1 MNFQEYRA
9 AKETY
14 LKSDPLRLDCM
25 NTQKALSHLAP
36 PASATGE
43 ETTLQEALSVW
54 QEVSGFDLG
63 HLHAIPGK
71 GVRDLLMQLVQQLKQ
86 QQASFI
92 FPQDVYPVY
101 HQILGDYPCR
111 TYRTFPEWEFDCLM
125 EVSDQRQVLLLTQPA
140 VPVGRYLTLQET
152 TTLVDWLAA
161 DERRLLII
169 DAAYAYEPNHSIY
182 LQLIQTGQCI
192 CLFSLS
198 KPWLMPEQWGL
209 AVGPRELLKRYRQPR
224 DDFISNWVKTVRQ
237 HATLPAQ
244 LRSAFSEEWQ
254 RLAPAIHNFAPH
266 WQPPQAGYYST
277 VSIPFAQLLQEQNVL
292 GVPASVFGSDRKD
305 VTVISCLF
313 AIRQRSFV
321 FHEGFESLS

>member
-9 AKETY
+9 TKETY

-36 PASATGE
+36 PASAAGE
-43 ETTLQEALSVW
+43 ETSLQNALSVW
-54 QEVSGFDLG
+54 QDVTGFNLD
-63 HLHAIPGK
+63 HLHAFPGK
-71 GVRDLLMQLVQQLKQ
+71 GVRDLLTQLVKQLKQ

-101 HQILGDYPCR
+101 HQILEGYPCR
-111 TYRTFPEWEFDCLM
+111 TYRTLPEWEFDYLR
-125 EVSDQRQVLLLTQPA
+125 ESSEQRQVLLLTQPA
-140 VPVGRYLTLQET
+140 VPVGRYLNPYET
-152 TTLVDWLAA
+152 TALINWLTA
-161 DERRLLII
+161 DETRTLII

-182 LQLIQTGQCI
+182 SQLIQTRQCI

-209 AVGPRELLKRYRQPR
+209 AVGPQELLGTHLQPR
-224 DDFISNWVKTVRQ
+224 ADFTCNWVETIRL
-237 HATLPAQ
+237 HAALPTQ
-244 LRSAFSEEWQ
+244 LRSAFSEEWK

-266 WQPPQAGYYST
+266 WRPPQAGYYST
-277 VSIPFAQLLQEQNVL
+277 VNIPFTQLLEEQNVL
-292 GVPASVFGSDRKD
+292 GVPASVFGSDRED

-313 AIRQRSFV
+313 AIQQRSLTHV
-321 FHEGFESLS
+321 